1 MDDSGFV
8 LGLAVGITT
17 GIIPGRRQKPFSEM
31 SDSEKRLRIG
41 LVAVLS
47 ISAVAGIVV
56 AFLYSS

>member
-8 LGLAVGITT
+8 LGLAVGITI
-17 GIIPGRRQKPFSEM
+17 GIILGRRQKPFSEM